1 MSFQRWRQL
10 EVLRSCQTIEDYYQF
25 AQDNFGLGQNRG
37 EITGFIQ
44 YALTESPRIVC
55 EIGTRYGGT
64 NFLLGSAIP
73 SVRRVIG
80 IDLLVQNRAK
90 LRFFSR
96 KDQSRFYLNGSS
108 HSAKMVTRLRNILR
122 GQKIDVLFIDG
133 DHTFDGA
140 REDFLSYKGFVSEGG
155 LVVFHDIIPDHYT
168 RYGRDTIYYAGEV
181 HLLWALLEKVYSN
194 ISFIDSYDQ
203 DGAGIGVIHYYS
215 NISFPSGI

>member
-1 MSFQRWRQL
+1 MDNWCADLRFMMSFQRWRQL

-90 LRFFSR
+90 LRFL
-96 KDQSRFYLNGSS
+96 QEGP
-108 HSAKMVTRLRNILR
+108 V
-122 GQKIDVLFIDG
+122 
-133 DHTFDGA
+133 
-140 REDFLSYKGFVSEGG
+140 VS
-155 LVVFHDIIPDHYT
+155 I
-168 RYGRDTIYYAGEV
+168 
-181 HLLWALLEKVYSN
+181 
-194 ISFIDSYDQ
+194 
-203 DGAGIGVIHYYS
+203 
-215 NISFPSGI
+215 